1 MTNDEIE
8 KARVLEQDSI
18 ANEIL
23 THLTRSPGS
32 VVYPIDL
39 VQEFRGPQRPDTLIY
54 SAIWLLLDQ
63 HRARLNNRLQLELA
77 GISH

>member
-8 KARVLEQDSI
+8 KARVLEQDNV

-23 THLTRSPGS
+23 TRLGKRPGS

-39 VQEFRGPQRPDTLIY
+39 VQEFRSPHRPDTLIY

-63 HRARLNNRLQLELA
+63 HRARLNSRLELELA
-77 GISH
+77 GISR